1 MAHNPHDHSPEP
13 GEPYEKALERL
24 NRFQEPEGRAAIADL
39 GLTAGSRGLDVGCG
53 VGLYTLW
60 LVGAVEPGGRV
71 LGIERAAERVEAARN
86 LVGAL
91 APGRLDFSQGDG
103 TAIDATDGAFD
114 WVWCGDALHHI
125 QETGVALKEFI
136 RVVRPG
142 GLIVVKESQVMP
154 AVFLPGHPDLERR
167 IQAAEIER
175 QREEAGGSSFP
186 ERRQRTPASMREAG
200 LADVRMRTYLIQRR
214 APLDPTARDY
224 IERVV
229 FARNWGPRLR
239 DLLAPDDWRQR
250 SALCEPDSSEFV
262 LARPDYYCLYS
273 LSVFTATRPA

>member
-1 MAHNPHDHSPEP
+1 MAHNPNDHSREP

-103 TAIDATDGAFD
+103 TAIDAADGAFD

-125 QETGVALKEFI
+125 QETAVALKEFI
-136 RVVRPG
+136 RVVRPR

-154 AVFLPGHPDLERR
+154 AVFLPGHPELERR
-167 IQAAEIER
+167 IQAAEIEH
-175 QREEAGGSSFP
+175 QREEAGGSSFA

-200 LADVRMRTYLIQRR
+200 LTDVRMRTYLIQRR

-229 FARNWGPRLR
+229 FTRNWGPRLR

-273 LSVFTATRPA
+273 FSVFTATRPA